1 MRNILI
7 ILCAFSISVAVAQP
21 SFAQGPVI
29 NTGPTGSSSYKT
41 PDYSPIQRGYEKLG
55 EGIAR
60 GIRERRQREA
70 RERAMQQRAQER
82 AQALARQDG
91 ANRALAAVL
100 AALSSGGPAAAM
112 QAIQENPMALSHPQ
126 FPVVM
131 QMMQQHG
138 R

>member
-1 MRNILI
+1 MRNII
-7 ILCAFSISVAVAQP
+7 ILCVLWISAAMAQAA
-21 SFAQGPVI
+21 FAQGPVI

-41 PDYSPIQRGYEKLG
+41 PDYSPIERGYKKLG
-55 EGIAR
+55 EGIASA
-60 GIRERRQREA
+60 IRERRQREA

-100 AALSSGGPAAAM
+100 AALSNGGPAAAVE
-112 QAIQENPMALSHPQ
+112 AIRENPMALSHPQ
-126 FPVVM
+126 FPIVM